1 MKQDISGKVPKEPF
15 DRSRRLDRRP
25 AAGTFRR
32 LILLGKAQLQCL
44 AITLDFFGENSLANH
59 ASACA
64 YGFLLSAAPALML
77 VSFFLFT
84 AFSLLT
90 GKGEAY
96 DPHALA
102 AQISSIPFL
111 EGVLNEAWLV
121 NTLPSFAES
130 GLKLRGMAGVVSIAC
145 IFWAGRVFALS
156 LQRGLKIIFTGTK
169 KRNPLTDNIAVLFV
183 ELAVLIAVMLMLLFS
198 QSARHIYEIFSDF
211 PGMSIFLSI
220 LSRYNINFLFLFL
233 LALLFYLICRYFI
246 ANGPSRR
253 SALWGTICFVFSSA
267 VLSRILTI
275 LLDQTRYNFLYGT
288 LGSLVTLLVKVFFF
302 FMFFFVCAQLASVL
316 DSFDALLF
324 IKLYKARMKKRLGL
338 LDKLFF
344 SAEGKLQKYFRTYPG
359 GTTIFSRKDTGEEV
373 FYLLEGEV
381 EIFMLSEDSG
391 EKPVVLKEGDFF
403 GEMGHLLSEN
413 RSATTKARS
422 DASVLVLPPV
432 LFDEM
437 LKYDTAMGRTIMEH
451 LSGRLKAMNDQY
463 SAMINTDKNTL

>member
-1 MKQDISGKVPKEPF
+1 LKQGISAKLSKNY
-15 DRSRRLDRRP
+15 LH
-25 AAGTFRR
+25 R
-32 LILLGKAQLQCL
+32 LILFGKARLQCL
-44 AITLDFFGENSLANH
+44 VITLQFFGENSLANH

-64 YGFLLSAAPALML
+64 YGFLLSVAPALML

-84 AFSLLT
+84 ALDLFT
-90 GKGEAY
+90 GSGEGY
-96 DPHALA
+96 NPQVLA

-111 EGVLNEAWLV
+111 EGVLNETWLV
-121 NTLPSFAES
+121 NELPSFAES
-130 GLKLRGMAGVVSIAC
+130 GMQLRGIAGLVSIAC

-169 KRNPLTDNIAVLFV
+169 KRNPLTDNIAVLLV
-183 ELAVLIAVMLMLLFS
+183 ELAVLISVMLMLLFS
-198 QSARHIYEIFSDF
+198 QSARHIYKIFSYF
-211 PGMSIFLSI
+211 PVVSVFLSI
-220 LSRYNINFLFLFL
+220 LTRYNIHFVFLFV

-253 SALWGTICFVFSSA
+253 SAFWGSLCFVFSYT

-288 LGSLVTLLVKVFFF
+288 LGRLVTLLVQVFFF

-324 IKLYKARMKKRLGL
+324 IKLHHARSKKKKHLGL

-344 SAEGKLQKYFRTYPG
+344 SAEGRLQKYFRSYSG
-359 GTTIFSRKDTGEEV
+359 GMTIFSRKDAGEEV

-381 EIFMLSEDSG
+381 EVFMLSENPG
-391 EKPVVLKEGDFF
+391 EKPIVLNEGDFF
-403 GEMGHLLSEN
+403 GEMGYFLSEN
-413 RSATTKARS
+413 RSATTKARA
-422 DASVLVLPPV
+422 DVSVLVLPPA

-437 LKYDTAMGRTIMEH
+437 LRHDTAMGRTIIEH
-451 LSGRLKAMNDQY
+451 LSGRLKTMNEQY
-463 SAMINTDKNTL
+463 SAMINEDGIPAN

>member
-1 MKQDISGKVPKEPF
+1 MERDISDMRPSDTCSPGF
-15 DRSRRLDRRP
+15 LRRVV
-25 AAGTFRR
+25 
-32 LILLGKAQLQCL
+32 LLGKAQLQCL
-44 AITLDFFGENSLANH
+44 VITLDFFGGNSLANH

-84 AFSLLT
+84 AFGLLT
-90 GKGEAY
+90 GSGESY
-96 DPHALA
+96 DPYTLA

-111 EGVLNEAWLV
+111 EGVLNETWLV

-130 GLKLRGMAGVVSIAC
+130 GMQLRGIAGLVSIAC

-156 LQRGLKIIFTGTK
+156 LQRGLKIVFSGTK
-169 KRNPLTDNIAVLFV
+169 KRNPLTDNIAVLLV

-198 QSARHIYEIFSDF
+198 KSARHIYEIFSDF
-211 PGMSIFLSI
+211 PGVSIFLSI
-220 LSRYNINFLFLFL
+220 MSRYNINFVFLFL

-253 SALWGTICFVFSSA
+253 SALWGSICFVFSSA
-267 VLSRILTI
+267 VLSRILTL

-324 IKLYKARMKKRLGL
+324 IKLHQARSKKKHSGL

-344 SAEGKLQKYFRTYPG
+344 SPKGKLQRYFRFYPG
-359 GTTIFSRKDTGEEV
+359 GATIFSRKDSGEEV
-373 FYLLEGEV
+373 FYLLDGEV
-381 EIFMLSEDSG
+381 EVFMLSEDSG
-391 EKPVVLKEGDFF
+391 EKPIVLKEGDFF

-451 LSGRLKAMNDQY
+451 LSERLKAMNEQY
-463 SAMINTDKNTL
+463 NAMINTDNNML

>member
-1 MKQDISGKVPKEPF
+1 MKQDNPDKHSSNTCSFGF
-15 DRSRRLDRRP
+15 L
-25 AAGTFRR
+25 RR
-32 LILLGKAQLQCL
+32 LILLGKAHLQCL
-44 AITLDFFGENSLANH
+44 VITLNFFGENSLSNH

-84 AFSLLT
+84 AVGLLT
-90 GKGEAY
+90 GRGEEY
-96 DPHALA
+96 NPHILV

-121 NTLPSFAES
+121 NELPSFAES
-130 GLKLRGMAGVVSIAC
+130 GMQLRGIAGLVSIAC

-156 LQRGLKIIFTGTK
+156 LQRGLKVIFTGTK
-169 KRNPLTDNIAVLFV
+169 KRNPLTDNIAVLLV
-183 ELAVLIAVMLMLLFS
+183 ELVVLISVMLMLLFS

-211 PGMSIFLSI
+211 PGVSIFLSI
-220 LSRYNINFLFLFL
+220 MSRYNINFVFLFL

-253 SALWGTICFVFSSA
+253 SALWGSICFVFSSA
-267 VLSRILTI
+267 VLSRILTM
-275 LLDQTRYNFLYGT
+275 LLDQTRYNFLYGA
-288 LGSLVTLLVKVFFF
+288 LGTLVTLLVKVFFF

-344 SAEGKLQKYFRTYPG
+344 SAEGRLQKYSRSYPAG
-359 GTTIFSRKDTGEEV
+359 ATIFSREDPGEEF
-373 FYLLEGEV
+373 FYLLEGKVEV
-381 EIFMLSEDSG
+381 FMLSEDSG
-391 EKPVVLKEGDFF
+391 EKPVVLTEGDFF

-451 LSGRLKAMNDQY
+451 LSERLKTMNLQY
-463 SAMINTDKNTL
+463 SAMISEDGPKP

>member
-1 MKQDISGKVPKEPF
+1 MKQDTPKKKLPGF
-15 DRSRRLDRRP
+15 L
-25 AAGTFRR
+25 RR
-32 LILLGKAQLQCL
+32 LILLGKTQLQCL
-44 AITLDFFGENSLANH
+44 VITLDFFGENSLANH

-84 AFSLLT
+84 AFGLLT

-102 AQISSIPFL
+102 AQISSIPLL

-121 NTLPSFAES
+121 NTLPAFAES
-130 GLKLRGMAGVVSIAC
+130 GMKLRGIAGIVSIAC

-156 LQRGLKIIFTGTK
+156 LQRGLKIIFSGTK
-169 KRNPLTDNIAVLFV
+169 KRNPLTDNIAVLLV
-183 ELAVLIAVMLMLLFS
+183 ELAVLITVMLMLLLS
-198 QSARHIYEIFSDF
+198 QSARHIIVIFSYI
-211 PGMSIFLSI
+211 PGVSILLSI
-220 LSRYNINFLFLFL
+220 LSQYKINFIFLFL

-253 SALWGTICFVFSSA
+253 SAFWGSICFVVSSA
-267 VLSRILTI
+267 VLSRILTV

-324 IKLYKARMKKRLGL
+324 IKLHQTRMKKKHSGL
-338 LDKLFF
+338 LDKLFI
-344 SAEGKLQKYFRTYPG
+344 SAEGRLQKYYRFYPG
-359 GTTIFSRKDTGEEV
+359 GTTIFTKKDSGEEV

-381 EIFMLSEDSG
+381 EVFMLSEDSG
-391 EKPVVLKEGDFF
+391 EKPIILKEGDFF

-413 RSATTKARS
+413 RSATTKARA
-422 DASVLVLPPV
+422 DISVLVLPPV

-437 LKYDTAMGRTIMEH
+437 LKYDTAMGRAIMER
-451 LSGRLKAMNDQY
+451 LSGRLKAMNEQY
-463 SAMINTDKNTL
+463 SAMIKEDGSKT

>member
-1 MKQDISGKVPKEPF
+1 MKRGNKVSVTNLVHGF
-15 DRSRRLDRRP
+15 LH
-25 AAGTFRR
+25 R
-32 LILLGKAQLQCL
+32 LILLIKARLQCL
-44 AITLDFFGENSLANH
+44 VITLNFFGENSLANH

-77 VSFFLFT
+77 ISFFLFT
-84 AFSLLT
+84 AFGLLT
-90 GKGEAY
+90 GNGEGF
-96 DPHALA
+96 DPHVLA

-130 GLKLRGMAGVVSIAC
+130 GTRLRGIAGLVSIAC

-169 KRNPLTDNIAVLFV
+169 KRNPLTDNITVLLV

-198 QSARHIYEIFSDF
+198 QSARYFYGIFSYF
-211 PGMSIFLSI
+211 PVVSIIHSL
-220 LSRYNINFLFLFL
+220 LSRYNINFVFLFL

-253 SALWGTICFVFSSA
+253 SALWGSFFFVLSSA
-267 VLSRILTI
+267 VLSRILTA

-288 LGSLVTLLVKVFFF
+288 LGTLVTLLVKVFFF
-302 FMFFFVCAQLASVL
+302 FMFFFFNAQLAGVL
-316 DSFDALLF
+316 DSLDALLF
-324 IKLYKARMKKRLGL
+324 IKLHHARIKKNHLGL

-344 SAEGKLQKYFRTYPG
+344 SAEGRLQKYFRSYAE
-359 GTTIFSRKDTGEEV
+359 GTTIFFREDSGEEI

-381 EIFMLSEDSG
+381 EVFMLSVDSG
-391 EKPVVLKEGDFF
+391 EKPVVLAEGNFF

-413 RSATTKARS
+413 RSATAKARS
-422 DASVLVLPPV
+422 GASVLVLPPV

-437 LKYDTAMGRTIMEH
+437 LKYDTAMDRMIMEH
-451 LSGRLKAMNDQY
+451 LSGRLKAMNEQY
-463 SAMINTDKNTL
+463 SALIKEDRPKL

>member
-1 MKQDISGKVPKEPF
+1 MKQDIKCPKNK
-15 DRSRRLDRRP
+15 
-25 AAGTFRR
+25 AGTNALRR
-32 LILLGKAQLQCL
+32 LILFGKAQLQCL
-44 AITLDFFGENSLANH
+44 VITLDFFGENSLANH

-84 AFSLLT
+84 AFGLLT
-90 GKGEAY
+90 GSGNAY

-121 NTLPSFAES
+121 NALPSFAES
-130 GLKLRGMAGVVSIAC
+130 GMRWRGMAGLVSIAC

-156 LQRGLKIIFTGTK
+156 LQRGLKIIFSGEK
-169 KRNPLTDNIAVLFV
+169 KRNPLTDNIAVLLV
-183 ELAVLIAVMLMLLFS
+183 ELAVLITVMLMFLLS
-198 QSARHIYEIFSDF
+198 QSARHIIEIFSYF
-211 PGMSIFLSI
+211 PGMPILLSI
-220 LSRYNINFLFLFL
+220 LSQYKINFVFLFL
-233 LALLFYLICRYFI
+233 LAVIFYLICRYFI

-253 SALWGTICFVFSSA
+253 SAFWGSICFVFSSA
-267 VLSRILTI
+267 VLSRILTV
-275 LLDQTRYNFLYGT
+275 LLDQTRYNLLYGT

-302 FMFFFVCAQLASVL
+302 FIFFFVCAQLASVL

-324 IKLYKARMKKRLGL
+324 IKLHQVRMKKKRSSL

-344 SAEGKLQKYFRTYPG
+344 SAEGRLQKYYRFFPG
-359 GTTIFSRKDTGEEV
+359 GTTIFSRKDSGEDV
-373 FYLLEGEV
+373 YFLLEGEV
-381 EIFMLSEDSG
+381 EVFMLSEDSG
-391 EKPVVLKEGDFF
+391 EKPVVLNEGDFF

-422 DASVLVLPPV
+422 DVSVLVLPPV

-451 LSGRLKAMNDQY
+451 LSGRLKAMNEQY
-463 SAMINTDKNTL
+463 SAMINEDATKQ